1 VIHDIQLFN
10 IWVCLKM
17 GDTPK
22 KIAI

>member
-17 GDTPK
+17 GYTPK